1 MEPNILI
8 AYATRTGSTEEVARM
23 LAAILRNHGLP
34 ADLLPVA
41 EIHTLD
47 PYTAVVICAPLYMGR
62 LLKPMRRF
70 LSEHRAVL
78 AQVPVALFV
87 LGPVQNEEKDW
98 TGARNQLEKELRR
111 YPWLTPVAQH
121 IVGGRFDFSKL
132 GFPYSLV
139 PALKRVSPTDVR
151 DWNAIREQAKQL
163 AEGFGA
169 GRLSHRESRAS

>member
-34 ADLLPVA
+34 TDLRPAA
-41 EIHTLD
+41 EIHSLD
-47 PYTAVVICAPLYMGR
+47 SYSAAVLCAPLYMGR

-70 LSEHRAVL
+70 LSEHRTGL
-78 AQVPVALFV
+78 TKVPVTLFI

-98 TGARNQLEKELRR
+98 TGARNQLEKELKK
-111 YPWLTPVAQH
+111 YPWLSPVAQH

-132 GFPYSLV
+132 GFPYSLI
-139 PALKRVSPTDVR
+139 PALKKIPPTDVR
-151 DWNAIREQAKQL
+151 NWNVIRELGAKFAQDFQAN
-163 AEGFGA
+163 AHHA
-169 GRLSHRESRAS
+169 